1 MPWKPAVCA
10 LLLVGGCLFDADY
23 SSGTYRCTDGRCPAG
38 RVCDADDHC
47 VAPPALDAPR
57 DALDAPP
64 DVMIDGRM
72 AALTCVDPG
81 VIPSAGSTE
90 MGTTVG
96 GTSRISAMCGGFV
109 MNGADHVYRILSS
122 VGDQLLIGIT
132 GVRAYVI
139 APCSITP
146 STPICGGNAFA
157 TAGNPISFT
166 VPVAGFY
173 YVVVDHEAPAT
184 MAPYVL
190 TVTRQ

>member
-10 LLLVGGCLFDADY
+10 LLLLGGCLFDADY

-38 RVCDADDHC
+38 RVCDADDRC
-47 VAPPALDAPR
+47 VAMPAIDAPR
-57 DALDAPP
+57 DAAP
-64 DVMIDGRM
+64 DVMIDARM

-139 APCSITP
+139 TPCSVSP
-146 STPICGGNAFA
+146 STPVCLGNAFA
-157 TAGNPISFT
+157 SEGNPIS
-166 VPVAGFY
+166 VPISVAGY
-173 YVVVDHEAPAT
+173 YWIVVDHETPAT
-184 MAPYVL
+184 TGPYVL